1 MNSASV
7 FPFFAAGHPAAPAA
21 SPDTVFISSD
31 YTLASGDSLE
41 LTGGLGIKVLVRQGA
56 TIDVTLDGGVGV
68 SQPQGNVTGLVTTAS
83 THGAALISTQGEF
96 TVTAEGVTT
105 IDAPGYATVRDNPFT
120 GRAEALGVVGTG
132 YEPLQNEDHAEFLN
146 NLADQSGAVFDTA
159 GSLRGGRQV
168 FITMQLPESLT
179 IGGTDAVDLNI
190 AALNSHDGSGAFR
203 ILVTPVRVVC
213 ANTQAAALAAHASS
227 FSIRHTR
234 NAKAAVAA
242 ARDALGLT
250 FSYVEAFEAEAE
262 RLIQTTLTDGEFDA
276 LIEATFGPLDPD
288 ASERT
293 KQADADRQD
302 VLSFLFHDAE
312 TQAGIRGTAW
322 AGYQAVA
329 EYVDHYAPVRAPAH
343 GGSDVSAARAR
354 RVLTSATPT
363 KTKHLAWSALTTTPN
378 HAAA

>member
-1 MNSASV
+1 M
-7 FPFFAAGHPAAPAA
+7 PFVPGRERTLEKSHSSSPQGHPRVTARSN
-21 SPDTVFISSD
+21 SP
-31 YTLASGDSLE
+31 
-41 LTGGLGIKVLVRQGA
+41 
-56 TIDVTLDGGVGV
+56 
-68 SQPQGNVTGLVTTAS
+68 TTAD
-83 THGAALISTQGEF
+83 HRWI
-96 TVTAEGVTT
+96 
-105 IDAPGYATVRDNPFT
+105 RDK
-120 GRAEALGVVGTG
+120 
-132 YEPLQNEDHAEFLN
+132 PLQNEEHAKFL

-168 FITMQLPESLT
+168 FITMQLPETLR

-234 NAKAAVAA
+234 NAKAAVTA

-250 FSYVEAFEAEAE
+250 FDYVEAFEAEAE
-262 RLIQTTLTDGEFDA
+262 RLIATVLTDGQFDD

-288 ASERT
+288 ASRRS
-293 KQADADRQD
+293 KQADADRHD
-302 VLSFLFHDAE
+302 ALSFLFHDAD

-329 EYVDHYAPVRAPAH
+329 EYVDHYAPVRAKHDA
-343 GGSDVSAARAR
+343 ATARAR
-354 RVLTSATPT
+354 
-363 KTKHLAWSALTTTPN
+363 
-378 HAAA
+378 